1 MTNPLWISGGSD
13 INDASQDASGQGNA
27 LTGPKLAP
35 SILSA
40 DFARLADAVAAAEA
54 GGADW
59 IHVDVMD
66 GHFVPN
72 LTFGP
77 KMVADLRA
85 ATRLPLDVH
94 LMIERPEDWV
104 ARYAE
109 AGSTYVT
116 VHIEA
121 TRDAAGALDAIRK
134 AGARPGITLNPETD
148 VARLV
153 PYLDRADLVLV
164 MSVHPGFGGQVFIDS
179 ALDKVRALRAALDAR
194 RSTAEL
200 EVDGGI
206 KPENAKDVA
215 RAGASVLVAGSA
227 VFLDPGGVT
236 AGLAKFRK
244 AVA

>member
-1 MTNPLWISGGSD
+1 MP
-13 INDASQDASGQGNA
+13 ASMPPDKGTPAHD
-27 LTGPKLAP
+27 PKLAP

-40 DFARLADAVAAAEA
+40 DFANLGAAVAAAEA
-54 GGADW
+54 GRADW

-66 GHFVPN
+66 GRFVPN

-104 ARYAE
+104 GRYAD
-109 AGSTYVT
+109 AGATYVT

-121 TRDAAGALDAIRK
+121 VRDAAAALEAIRA
-134 AGARPGITLNPETD
+134 AGARPGISLNPETD
-148 VARLV
+148 VARLL

-164 MSVHPGFGGQVFIDS
+164 MSVHPGAGGQTFIPA
-179 ALDKVRALRAALDAR
+179 ALDKLRTLRAALDAR
-194 RSTAEL
+194 RSAAEL

-206 KPENAKDVA
+206 KPENARDA
-215 RAGASVLVAGSA
+215 ALAGASVLVAGSA
-227 VFLDPGGVT
+227 VFLDPDGVS
-236 AGLAKFRK
+236 AALAKFRR
-244 AVA
+244 ATA

>member
-1 MTNPLWISGGSD
+1 MPRDKGRPA
-13 INDASQDASGQGNA
+13 DA
-27 LTGPKLAP
+27 PKLAP

-104 ARYAE
+104 ARYAD
-109 AGSTYVT
+109 AGATYVT

-121 TRDAAGALDAIRK
+121 ARDAAAALEAIRA
-134 AGARPGITLNPETD
+134 AGARPGITLNPETEL
-148 VARLV
+148 ARLV

-164 MSVHPGFGGQVFIDS
+164 MSVHPGLGGQAFIPA

-194 RSTAEL
+194 GSRAEL

-206 KPENAKDVA
+206 KPQNAGQVA

-227 VFLDPGGVT
+227 VYLDPDGVT
-236 AGLAKFRK
+236 AALAKLRT

>member
-1 MTNPLWISGGSD
+1 M
-13 INDASQDASGQGNA
+13 
-27 LTGPKLAP
+27 
-35 SILSA
+35 
-40 DFARLADAVAAAEA
+40 AAAEA

-77 KMVADLRA
+77 KMVADLRR

-104 ARYAE
+104 IRYVE
-109 AGSTYVT
+109 AGATYVT
-116 VHIEA
+116 VHVEA
-121 TRDAAGALDAIRK
+121 ARDAAGALDAIRK
-134 AGARPGITLNPETD
+134 AGARSGITLNPETD
-148 VARLV
+148 VTRLA

-164 MSVHPGFGGQVFIDS
+164 MSVHPGFGGQAFIAS
-179 ALDKVRALRAALDAR
+179 AVDKVRALRTMLDAR
-194 RSTAEL
+194 GSTAEL

-206 KPENAKDVA
+206 KPENARDVA
-215 RAGASVLVAGSA
+215 AAGASVLVAGSA
-227 VFLDPGGVT
+227 VYLDPDGV
-236 AGLAKFRK
+236 AAALAKFRK

>member
-1 MTNPLWISGGSD
+1 VS
-13 INDASQDASGQGNA
+13 A
-27 LTGPKLAP
+27 PKLAP

-40 DFARLADAVAAAEA
+40 DFAHLGDAVAAAEA

-77 KMVADLRA
+77 KMVADLRK

-104 ARYAE
+104 ARYVE
-109 AGSTYVT
+109 AGATYVT
-116 VHIEA
+116 VHVEA
-121 TRDAAGALDAIRK
+121 ARDAAGALDAIRK
-134 AGARPGITLNPETD
+134 AGARSGITLNPETD
-148 VARLV
+148 VTRLA
-153 PYLDRADLVLV
+153 PYLERADLVLV
-164 MSVHPGFGGQVFIDS
+164 MSVHPGFGGQAFIAS
-179 ALDKVRALRAALDAR
+179 ALDKVRALRTMLDAR
-194 RSTAEL
+194 GSKAEL

-206 KPENAKDVA
+206 KPENARDVA
-215 RAGASVLVAGSA
+215 VAGASVLVAGSA
-227 VFLDPGGVT
+227 VYLDPDGV
-236 AGLAKFRK
+236 AAALAKLRK

>member
-1 MTNPLWISGGSD
+1 MMPAKMPRDKGTPSR
-13 INDASQDASGQGNA
+13 
-27 LTGPKLAP
+27 GPKLAP

-40 DFARLADAVAAAEA
+40 DFGRLADAVSAAEDA
-54 GGADW
+54 GADW

-77 KMVADLRA
+77 KMVADLRKA
-85 ATRLPLDVH
+85 SRLPLDVH

-104 ARYAE
+104 ARYVE
-109 AGSTYVT
+109 AGATYVT

-134 AGARPGITLNPETD
+134 AGARPGIALNPETD
-148 VARLV
+148 VARLM
-153 PYLDRADLVLV
+153 PYVDGADLVLV
-164 MSVHPGFGGQVFIDS
+164 MSVHPGFGGQVFIPS
-179 ALDKVRALRAALDAR
+179 ALDKVRALRVALDGR
-194 RSTAEL
+194 GSKAEL

-206 KPENAKDVA
+206 RPENAPDIV

-227 VFLDPGGVT
+227 VYVDADGVS
-236 AGLAKFRK
+236 AALAKFRK
-244 AVA
+244 ALA

>member
-1 MTNPLWISGGSD
+1 
-13 INDASQDASGQGNA
+13 
-27 LTGPKLAP
+27 
-35 SILSA
+35 
-40 DFARLADAVAAAEA
+40 LADAVARAEA

-77 KMVADLRA
+77 KMVGDLRR

-109 AGSTYVT
+109 AGATYVT

-121 TRDAAGALDAIRK
+121 ARDAAGALDAIRK
-134 AGARPGITLNPETD
+134 AGARSGIALNPETD
-148 VARLV
+148 VSRIV
-153 PYLDRADLVLV
+153 PVLDRADLVLV
-164 MSVHPGFGGQVFIDS
+164 MSVHPGFGGQSFISS
-179 ALDKVRALRAALDAR
+179 ALDKVRALRAALGVAG
-194 RSTAEL
+194 SAAEL

-206 KPENAKDVA
+206 KPDNAKAVA
-215 RAGASVLVAGSA
+215 LAGASVLVAGSA
-227 VFLDPGGVT
+227 VFLDPDGVS
-236 AGLAKFRK
+236 AALAKFRK
-244 AVA
+244 AIA